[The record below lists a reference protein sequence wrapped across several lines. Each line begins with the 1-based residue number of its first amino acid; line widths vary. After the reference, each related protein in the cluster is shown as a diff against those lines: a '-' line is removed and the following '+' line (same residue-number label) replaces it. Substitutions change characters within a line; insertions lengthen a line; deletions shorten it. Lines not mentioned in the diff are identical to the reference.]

1 MITSTIAPASIF
13 ISNVNKI
20 PYHTHNTYELLLM
33 LSGKLLV
40 TVNGQDTL
48 VKEGD
53 ILLIDRMT
61 LHSYT
66 PVTECIHVVCQ
77 IDILALLNQ
86 EEASLPHFQ
95 VNSTLTPQNDT
106 YHHLRHLIVKLI
118 DAQSQNDRNT
128 GSKGVLYEI
137 LSELILN
144 FTAEDIVPYQSNDNA
159 NEDRQNALILY
170 IMEHYRENLTMNLLA
185 EEFNLSVPYLSAFFK
200 KQIGI
205 TFTEYYNSI
214 RLDRATNEMLA
225 LDDSIE
231 NIAHNN
237 GFSDSRTFVKLFQ
250 NKYKMR
256 PSAYRKIIKDSNPFP
271 KAISRKGNLFHP
283 SLPKSVYEPLLNQYR
298 EQRLPSTR
306 HSVSGSESAVNRIS
320 YGTLAVSGQNTVS
333 LKKIHKICLV
343 DSFRDLL
350 DANIQSTL
358 RCLQKRVNFDYI
370 GFDLISYF
378 GQQDLDNTGSYSAD
392 NYYLADQ
399 ILAFLNSIQLKPLF
413 TLRLNLQDST
423 EKDEA
428 GRPVYQKI
436 LIPEKTTL
444 LEKHLRL
451 FSHHLLCNYSSSFI
465 EGIFFR
471 IWLAPYESDL
481 PVINPEEFFHSY
493 KRFFTSLKNI
503 SGHFHIGSHSISIE
517 SETQREMNRKYV
529 EFCTLNA
536 CHPDYY
542 QFAYGERHF
551 HNSKGI
557 VRSIASPDD
566 LSQLQQQLKDFRLDN
581 NISDIPYCLF
591 EFDMQHFHTTPFN
604 DTCYKSCYMMHLY
617 AKNISYSNLIGL
629 WKLSDYTITRP
640 FPSTLFHGGTGM
652 FTYNGIAKPF
662 LHVIV
667 FLEQLGNK
675 ILDVKDGYIATA
687 DSDFKKITVI
697 FYNYDFYR
705 YATSHGERRNQSA
718 FEDMKRT
725 NYTLKLDKIDGDFYT
740 MKHYSISE
748 SHGSVYD
755 AWVAMGSPDSVSRSS
770 MEFLSHIQTD
780 LSVEI
785 DKINN
790 GIINLDVELEP
801 LEVRLI
807 ELEIYSRN

>member
-20 PYHTHNTYELLLM
+20 PYHTHTTYELLLM
-33 LSGKLLV
+33 LSGELLV
-40 TVNGQDTL
+40 TINSEDTL
-48 VKEGD
+48 VREGD
-53 ILLIDRMT
+53 LLLIDRMT
-61 LHSYT
+61 LHSYS

-77 IDILALLNQ
+77 IDILSLMNQ
-86 EEASLPHFQ
+86 EEASLPHFL
-95 VNSTLTPQNDT
+95 VNSTLSPHNDA

-118 DAQSQNDRNT
+118 DAQSQNDQNT

-137 LSELILN
+137 MSELILN
-144 FTAEDIVPYQSNDNA
+144 FTAEDGVPCHSTGNA
-159 NEDRQNALILY
+159 NEDRQNSLVSY
-170 IMEHYRENLTMNLLA
+170 IMEHYRENLTMNHLA

-256 PSAYRKIIKDSNPFP
+256 PSAYRKVIKDSNPFP

-283 SLPKSVYEPLLNQYR
+283 SLPKSIYEPLLNQYR
-298 EQRLPSTR
+298 EQRLPSAG
-306 HSVSGSESAVNRIS
+306 HSVPGLESVVNRIS
-320 YGTLAVSGQNTVS
+320 FGTLTVSGQNTVPI
-333 LKKIHKICLV
+333 KKIQKICLT

-350 DANIQSTL
+350 DTNIQNTL
-358 RCLQKRVNFDYI
+358 TDLQKKASFDYAAV
-370 GFDLISYF
+370 DLLSYL
-378 GQQDLDNTGSYSAD
+378 GHQESGSGSSNPGD

-399 ILAFLNSIQLKPLF
+399 ILDFLNSIQLKPLF
-413 TLRLNLQDST
+413 TIKLNLQASE
-423 EKDEA
+423 EKDNT
-428 GRPVYQKI
+428 GQPLYQKI
-436 LIPEKTTL
+436 LIPGNTEL
-444 LEKHLRL
+444 LEGRLGLFARHLIR
-451 FSHHLLCNYSSSFI
+451 NYSLSFI
-465 EGIFFR
+465 EGISFR
-471 IWLAPYESDL
+471 IWLAPYEPEV
-481 PVINPEEFFHSY
+481 PVVSQEEYFCFY
-493 KRFFTSLKNI
+493 KLLFTSLKKI
-503 SGHFHIGSHSISIE
+503 SEHFHIGSHSISIG
-517 SETQREMNRKYV
+517 SEAQKEMNRSYV
-529 EFCTLNA
+529 EYCALND

-542 QFAYGERHF
+542 QFAYGERQF
-551 HNSKGI
+551 HNTKGI
-557 VRSIASPDD
+557 IRSIASPDD
-566 LSQLQQQLKDFRLDN
+566 LSLLQKQLEDFRRET
-581 NISDIPYCLF
+581 NISGIPYCLF
-591 EFDMQHFHTTPFN
+591 EYDMQLFHANPIN

-629 WKLSDYTITRP
+629 WKLTDYSSARP
-640 FPSTLFHGGTGM
+640 FPAALFHGGTGM

-667 FLEQLGNK
+667 FLERLGDK
-675 ILDVKDGYIATA
+675 ILDVKDGCIATM
-687 DSDFKKITVI
+687 DSDSRRIVVI

-705 YATSHGERRNQSA
+705 YAASASDRRSRSA
-718 FEDMKRT
+718 FEGMKRA

-740 MKHYSISE
+740 MKQYSISE

-755 AWVAMGSPDSVSRSS
+755 AWAAMGSPDSVSRSG

-780 LSVEI
+780 LSVET

-807 ELEIYSRN
+807 ELEMY